1 MNFKQIGIIAVSLLM
16 ILGGIWFFMISSYEE
31 DLGTKN
37 KFRAIDS
44 TNNLTLQKNNSLFDL
59 SFSESKESLEWSN
72 LRISIDN
79 GTERMDCSKGNFTSN
94 EIGKSKVSPKLSS
107 DGVTFTVMIDA
118 TSEEDFTY
126 LDISNLVEGDSSKFN
141 LRFSKTDIYLSENT
155 TGTIIQDKSF
165 EELSDIPVQDF
176 TESSAERLD
185 WYDYK
190 LSTHRVEPEDKI
202 YVIKVDDNFFKIKFT
217 SYYNEDDEA
226 RHVSFLIG
234 TLGDIDFPALSN
246 PLLVSPAKCII
257 IESDLKSDFWEE
269 TEIIEIYENNFDICS
284 ETCSIKI
291 FITYENIPVKGTK
304 VVNLV

>member
-1 MNFKQIGIIAVSLLM
+1 MNFKNIGIGIVAVMLVS
-16 ILGGIWFFMISSYEE
+16 GGIWFFMISSYEE

-44 TNNLTLQKNNSLFDL
+44 TNNLTLEKNNSLFDL
-59 SFSESKESLEWSN
+59 SFSESEESLEWSK

-155 TGTIIQDKSF
+155 TGTIVQDKSF
-165 EELSDIPVQDF
+165 EELSDIPDQDF
-176 TESSAERLD
+176 TETSAERLD

-202 YVIKVDDNFFKIKFT
+202 YVIKVDNTFFKIKFT

-234 TLGDIDFPALSN
+234 ALGDIEFPALSN

-257 IESDLKSDFWEE
+257 IESDFKSDFWEE
-269 TEIIEIYENNFDICS
+269 TEIIGIYENNFDICS

-291 FITYENIPVKGTK
+291 FITYENISVKGTK
-304 VVNLV
+304 VVSLV

>member
-1 MNFKQIGIIAVSLLM
+1 MNFKNIGIGIVAVMLVS
-16 ILGGIWFFMISSYEE
+16 GGIWFFMISSYEE

-44 TNNLTLQKNNSLFDL
+44 TNNLTLEKNNSLFDL
-59 SFSESKESLEWSN
+59 SFSESEESLEWSK

-94 EIGKSKVSPKLSS
+94 EIGKSKVFPKLSS

-126 LDISNLVEGDSSKFN
+126 LDMSNLVEGDSSKFN

-155 TGTIIQDKSF
+155 TGTIVQDKSF
-165 EELSDIPVQDF
+165 EELSDIPDQDF
-176 TESSAERLD
+176 TETSAERLD

-202 YVIKVDDNFFKIKFT
+202 YVIKVDNTFFKIKFT

-234 TLGDIDFPALSN
+234 ALGDIEFPALSN

-257 IESDLKSDFWEE
+257 IESDFKSDFWEE
-269 TEIIEIYENNFDICS
+269 TEIIGIYENNFDICS

-291 FITYENIPVKGTK
+291 FITYENISVKGTK
-304 VVNLV
+304 VVSLV

>member
-1 MNFKQIGIIAVSLLM
+1 MNFKTIGIGIVAVMLIS
-16 ILGGIWFFMISSYEE
+16 GGIWFFMISSYEE

-44 TNNLTLQKNNSLFDL
+44 TNNLTLEKNNSLFDL
-59 SFSESKESLEWSN
+59 SFSESEESLEWSK

-118 TSEEDFTY
+118 TSEDEFTY
-126 LDISNLVEGDSSKFN
+126 LDIFDLVEGNPSNFN

-155 TGTIIQDKSF
+155 TGTIVQDKRF
-165 EELSDIPVQDF
+165 EELTEVPDQDF
-176 TESSAERLD
+176 TENSDERLD

-190 LSTHRVEPEDKI
+190 ISTHRIEPEDKI

-226 RHVSFLIG
+226 RYVSFLIG
-234 TLGDIDFPALSN
+234 ALENTEFPALSN
-246 PLLVSPAKCII
+246 PLLVSPAKCTIL
-257 IESDLKSDFWEE
+257 EMSKSDFWEE
-269 TEIIEIYENNFDICS
+269 TETIEIYENDFDICN
-284 ETCSIKI
+284 ETCTIKI
-291 FITYENIPVKGTK
+291 FITYENISVKGTK
-304 VVNLV
+304 TVNLV